1 MVFEVSPDFIK
12 TLDSVMLVRLMKR
25 LMLAEC
31 RLTDIPLRAAS
42 VPLQVT
48 VPDGGED
55 GRVEWTGGVDSTAYF
70 PHRLTLF
77 QSKAQDLTEGR
88 IRGEILKKAKGG
100 KTTTN
105 DAVLQVLSGGGAYVV
120 FCSHPMIQKK
130 RDKLVA
136 AIRKAITDGGDD
148 PNKAAAIEIYDA
160 NRIADWV
167 FTHPAL
173 ALWLASYQRGRSVGG
188 FQSHEGWGK
197 SAGIHDVPWVPSDT
211 PRYVPVNR
219 NIEEAER
226 KDDRINAWSFNQCV
240 QACLDGLEDKDRII
254 RVVGPSGF
262 GKSRLV
268 YQMLTDG
275 AAVDTQVATRSVIYA
290 DYSLVEEEVLKL
302 ALEIADSGS
311 NVILVVDDCPD
322 DVHRKLADSAGRAG
336 SQLRLIT
343 INVET
348 KFTNAKGTI
357 TLRLERADD
366 ANIEAIA
373 KSAAPALR
381 DADSRFIA
389 ELANGFPQMAVLGAQ
404 QGDGRDIIN
413 SAEQVLDRV
422 IWGGRTPND
431 EAQKA
436 LETLSLFEWVGFK
449 GQASAEA
456 AFVAEKLASMPPAQF
471 TDLILGFRA
480 RGIIDV
486 RGSFF
491 QVLPVPLA
499 ARLGESRLGR
509 LSPEA
514 LISFFSD
521 APEELKSSLLRR
533 MRWLDNSPTAKAFAR
548 ALLAPE
554 CLGNLAA
561 LNTEFGAKCFDR
573 LIHVDPDRAA
583 ETIHRVLSP
592 LTNDELKAIRVGRS
606 YLTWALEKLAFRAQ
620 SFTRAATLLRRLA
633 ASETDDGY
641 DNGASGHFKQLYQLY
656 LSGTE
661 ADPATR
667 LLVLEE
673 GMRSPDAAEHR
684 LCVGALESMLMT
696 SHFSRSG
703 SSDEIGSSQ
712 RLEDWLPKT
721 YSELWDFHRAGLS
734 RLTDFVVSDGP
745 YSGQAKKGIARHLR
759 GLLSSIPYEDAR
771 AAVMRIVA
779 HAGVWADAIEAVA
792 SWLYFDARKNESDQV
807 SKVRT
812 LFDELV
818 PDDPVE
824 RVVVYT
830 HGWPADLHDPDSRY
844 DRSPGVK
851 HDFEYSAREAAK
863 LAPVIAQ
870 DSKMLDRTLDA
881 LCSGDGKNVFGFA
894 RELARSNRDP
904 VAAFKRAV
912 EYLDNKPAQ
921 ANRQLFGGLIAGTD
935 DRDSEAARECV
946 RLALQTPKLS
956 DYAISMIG
964 SGKLQPADLAM
975 VISLLESGDVE
986 PWQCVTLS
994 YGQRL
999 NHLSANDL
1007 QPLLDALKRMG
1018 APGLWAAIEIVFMYL
1033 YDGRSPT
1040 RTLIRTVKSILLSR
1054 DLFGGVNRGT
1064 MDGHYFHESVSW
1076 LAKHNA
1082 ADDKFAC
1089 AMTKQLVRLARFA
1102 DSDIF
1107 FALDDPARAILQNL
1121 IKSHPREVW
1130 GELSREFDGTDPMRR
1145 HRLGRLLQQDREDW
1159 LGAGTLFELPRELY
1173 IDWIRAKPSAR
1184 AALAVSWL
1192 PVAIEQRDGS
1202 LAWHPAMAAFVEEFG
1217 DQPNVLRALS
1227 DRLRPSTWSGSLAG
1241 YLEPLVPLVS
1251 GWLAHSSP
1259 AVRAWAAAAL
1269 DGLRR
1274 RIDYEREDDEDPY
1287 RP

>member
-1 MVFEVSPDFIK
+1 MFEIAPDFIK

-55 GRVEWTGGVDSTAYF
+55 GRVQWTGGLDSTAYF

-77 QSKAQDLTEGR
+77 QSKAQNLTEGQ
-88 IRGEILKKAKGG
+88 IRAEILKKAKGG
-100 KTTTN
+100 KTAIN
-105 DAVLQVLSGGGAYVV
+105 DAVLQVLSDGGAYVV
-120 FCSHPMIQKK
+120 FCSYPMIQKK
-130 RDKLVA
+130 KDKLVA
-136 AIRKAITDGGDD
+136 AIRKAITDGGGD
-148 PNKAAAIEIYDA
+148 PNMAAAIEIYDA

-167 FTHPAL
+167 FTHPAV
-173 ALWLASYQRGRSVGG
+173 ALWLASYQRGRSLGG
-188 FQSHEGWGK
+188 FQSHEDWGK
-197 SAGIHDVPWVPSDT
+197 SPGIYDVPWVPSDT

-226 KDDRINAWSFNQCV
+226 KDVRINAWNFNQSV
-240 QACLDGLEDKDRII
+240 QACLDGLEDKERII
-254 RVVGPSGF
+254 RVIGPSGF
-262 GKSRLV
+262 GKSRFV
-268 YQMLTDG
+268 YQMLADG
-275 AAVDTQVATRSVIYA
+275 AAVDAQVTARSVIYA
-290 DYSLVEEEVLKL
+290 DYSVVEEEVLKL

-311 NVILVVDDCPD
+311 NGILVVDECPD
-322 DVHRKLADSAGRAG
+322 DVHRKLADFAGRAG

-348 KFTNAKGTI
+348 KFTQAKGTR

-381 DADSRFIA
+381 DADARFIA

-422 IWGGRTPND
+422 IWGGSTPND

-436 LETLSLFEWVGFK
+436 LEILSLFEWVGFRS
-449 GQASAEA
+449 QAAAEA
-456 AFVAEKLASMPPAQF
+456 AFVAEKLAGMPPAQF

-480 RGIIDV
+480 RGIIEV

-499 ARLGESRLGR
+499 ARLGENRLGR

-521 APEELKSSLLRR
+521 ASEELKSSLLRR

-573 LIHVDPDRAA
+573 LVHVDPDRAA

-592 LTNDELKAIRVGRS
+592 LTNDELKAIRDGRS
-606 YLTWALEKLAFRAQ
+606 YLIWALEKLAFRAQ

-641 DNGASGHFKQLYQLY
+641 DNGAGGHFKQLYQPY

-673 GMRSPDAAEHR
+673 GLRSPDAAEQR
-684 LCVGALESMLMT
+684 LCVDALESMLMT

-712 RLEDWLPKT
+712 RLEDWVPKT
-721 YSELWDFHRAGLS
+721 YGELWDFHRTGLS
-734 RLTDFVVSDGP
+734 RLSEFATSGGP
-745 YSGQAKKGIARHLR
+745 YAEPARKAIARHLR
-759 GLLSSIPYEDAR
+759 GLLSSIPFEDAR
-771 AAVMRIVA
+771 AAVLRIIA
-779 HAGVWADAIEAVA
+779 HTGVWPDAIKAVA
-792 SWLYFDARKNESDQV
+792 SWLYFDAQKNKPDRV
-807 SKVRT
+807 SKVRA
-812 LFDELV
+812 LFDELM
-818 PDDPVE
+818 PDDPVD

-830 HGWPADLHDPDSRY
+830 YGWPADLHDPDSRY
-844 DRSPGVK
+844 DRSPGAK
-851 HDFEYSAREAAK
+851 HDFEYSTREAAK
-863 LAPVIAQ
+863 LAPAIAK

-881 LCSGDGKNVFGFA
+881 LCVNDGKNVFGFA
-894 RELARSNRDP
+894 RELARSLHDP

-912 EYLDNKPAQ
+912 EYLNDKPTP

-935 DRDSEAARECV
+935 DRNSEAARECV

-956 DYAISMIG
+956 DDAISMIG
-964 SGKLQPADLAM
+964 SGKLQPADLAL

-986 PWQCVTLS
+986 PWRCVTLS

-999 NHLSANDL
+999 NHLSPGDI

-1033 YDGRSPT
+1033 YDGRSPA

-1054 DLFGGVNRGT
+1054 DLFNGVNRGT

-1076 LAKHNA
+1076 LAKHGA
-1082 ADDKFAC
+1082 VDDKFAC
-1089 AMTKQLVRLARFA
+1089 NMTRQLVRLARLA
-1102 DSDIF
+1102 DSDVF
-1107 FALDDPARAILQNL
+1107 FALDDPARTILQTL
-1121 IKSHPREVW
+1121 IKSHPQQVW
-1130 GELSREFDGTDPMRR
+1130 GELSKEFERKDPVRR
-1145 HRLGRLLQQDREDW
+1145 HRLGRLLRQDREDW
-1159 LGAGTLFELPRELY
+1159 LGAGLLFELPRELY
-1173 IDWIRAKPSAR
+1173 LDWIRAKPETR
-1184 AALAVSWL
+1184 AFLAVPWL
-1192 PVAIEQRDGS
+1192 PIALEQRDGS

-1217 DQPNVLRALS
+1217 GQPNVLRAVS
-1227 DRLRPSTWSGSLAG
+1227 DRLRPSSCSGSLAG

-1251 GWLAHSSP
+1251 GWLVHSSP
-1259 AVRAWAAAAL
+1259 AVRAWAAATL
-1269 DGLRR
+1269 DTLRR
-1274 RIDYEREDDEDPY
+1274 WIESEREDDDEPF
-1287 RP
+1287 RH